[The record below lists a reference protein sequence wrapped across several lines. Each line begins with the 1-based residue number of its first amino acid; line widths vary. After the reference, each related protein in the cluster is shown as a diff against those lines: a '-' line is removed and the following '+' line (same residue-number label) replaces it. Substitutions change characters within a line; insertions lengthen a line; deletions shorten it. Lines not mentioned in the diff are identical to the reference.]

1 MNKTDSLK
9 KNQDVTLLFEAIFS
23 LDSIEEYRRFFRDL
37 MTEQEIE
44 TFASRF
50 KAAVMLSNGVPYRD
64 IAKQTGMSTAT
75 ITRINNWLE
84 RGMDGYTTAI
94 KNLVNAK
101 KLFLNHP
108 PHSHKS

>member
-1 MNKTDSLK
+1 MNKSDSLN
-9 KNQDVTLLFEAIFS
+9 KNPDITLLFEAIFS

-50 KAAVMLSNGVPYRD
+50 KAAIMLSNGVPYRD
-64 IAKQTGMSTAT
+64 IAKLTGMSTAT

-84 RGMDGYTTAI
+84 RGMDGYSSVIT
-94 KNLVNAK
+94 KLKESK
-101 KLFLNHP
+101 KL
-108 PHSHKS
+108 SHHHHKI